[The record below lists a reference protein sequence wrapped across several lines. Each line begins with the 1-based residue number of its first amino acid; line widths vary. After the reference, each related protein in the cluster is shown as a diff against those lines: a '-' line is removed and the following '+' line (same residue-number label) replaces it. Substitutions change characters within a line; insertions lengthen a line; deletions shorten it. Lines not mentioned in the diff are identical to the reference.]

1 MPLVHDQECSQP
13 GQKQTQVERLARRVA
28 KHFGDAEY
36 TLLDTIR
43 EEVEL
48 KSGASKVVT
57 LLSAMLKALVSR
69 RVKIT
74 PEELQVTDA

>member
-1 MPLVHDQECSQP
+1 MLKDRLIAANEKRPL
-13 GQKQTQVERLARRVA
+13 
-28 KHFGDAEY
+28 
-36 TLLDTIR
+36 
-43 EEVEL
+43 VEL